1 MWVFSQIILA
11 IKADVVLFTMI
22 HQLIKLQVKA
32 MLARDKAENSL
43 DTSAHASGL
52 VCGDLL
58 MKCRIV
64 FDYARRRF
72 AVTQILR

>member
-1 MWVFSQIILA
+1 MWAISQTILA
-11 IKADVVLFTMI
+11 VKADVVLSTMI

-32 MLARDKAENSL
+32 MLARDQAGNL
-43 DTSAHASGL
+43 DTSAYVSGL